1 MAEDL
6 RKTEQNSEPE
16 MGLNLTPMIDV
27 VFQLLIFFILAG
39 KFRVPEGRLDAN
51 LPPEGG
57 PTKGKID
64 KIEDIRITI
73 RNLTGNNKD
82 DPDVL
87 VELGEDDYRGVRILE
102 RGDDTLATLQ
112 KKLGEP
118 EKQGVVIVAEGEVR
132 FHWIMRALNASARA
146 GFQKIS
152 FAAPIKTAVKPGG
165 KAVAPLE
172 R

>member
-6 RKTEQNSEPE
+6 RKTEQQAEQE
-16 MGLNLTPMIDV
+16 IGLNLTPMIDV

-39 KFRVPEGRLDAN
+39 KFRVPEGRLDAH
-51 LPPEGG
+51 LPEGG
-57 PTKGKID
+57 PTKGQID
-64 KIEDIRITI
+64 KIEDIRITL

-102 RGDDTLATLQ
+102 KGDNTLVTLQ
-112 KKLGEP
+112 KKLGNP
-118 EKQGVVIVAEGEVR
+118 EKQGVVIVAEGEIR
-132 FHWIMRALNASARA
+132 FHWIMKALNASARA
-146 GFQKIS
+146 GFEKIS
-152 FAAPIKTAVKPGG
+152 FAAPIETAVKPGS
-165 KAVAPLE
+165 KPIAPLD